1 MNIINS
7 ALVPAMRY
15 KLSKTLVFRK
25 AVGEPPAKDMNSKG
39 KKLLYIHVP
48 YCEEVCPFCCFNSYD
63 LCKYKHTI
71 KEYFQA
77 VKQEIKMYKE
87 LGYDF
92 NSAYVGGGTPTT
104 VPDELAEIL
113 QYIRHEFNI
122 TEISIEANPKI
133 SDEAVKI
140 FQEAGLDRLSVGIQ
154 SFNDTLLKEIGRYAK
169 YGSGDEIKER
179 VKELIGKFRIVNLDF
194 IFNLPTQTTEILKS
208 DLETAI
214 ELGADQITCYPLMVA
229 EQNIHNIKAMGY
241 VDYNKEREMYFKTI
255 IPTMEEKYIPASSWC
270 FSRKLENKKI
280 DMIDEYIVDYQDYI
294 GVGCGSFSFANGY
307 VNMNAYTIP
316 LYISLI
322 KEGKFPTIMRS
333 YKLARKDHM
342 RYYMMM
348 SLFGRRLNKEKFEE
362 RFDTA
367 YEKGLWWE
375 SKFVKLMGMATEER
389 GNVYTTEKGMYAFLI
404 MLRQF
409 FVYANRLRFIGKK
422 GSVEIESELNT
433 LIEKT
438 NRAYAIDE
446 N

>member
-1 MNIINS
+1 MNLINS
-7 ALVPAMRY
+7 ALVPSMRY

-25 AVGEPPAKDMNSKG
+25 AVGESPSEDMNSKG

-63 LCKYKHTI
+63 LYKYKHTI

-77 VKQEIKMYKE
+77 VKKEIEMYRD

-113 QYIRHEFNI
+113 QMIRKEFNI
-122 TEISIEANPKI
+122 TEISIEANPRI
-133 SDEAVKI
+133 SDETVKI

-154 SFNDTLLKEIGRYAK
+154 SFNNTLLKEIGRYEK
-169 YGSGDEIKER
+169 YGSGEEIKER

-194 IFNLPTQTTEILKS
+194 IFNLPTQTDEILKN

-229 EQNIHNIKAMGY
+229 EQNVHNIKAMGK
-241 VDYNKEREMYFKTI
+241 VDYDKERDMYFNTI
-255 IPTMEEKYIPASSWC
+255 LPTMREKYIPASSWC
-270 FSRKLENKKI
+270 FSRKREDKKI

-294 GVGCGSFSFANGY
+294 GVGCGSFSFSNGY

-316 LYISLI
+316 LYITLI

-333 YKLARKDHM
+333 YKLAKKDHM

-348 SLFGRRLNKEKFEE
+348 SLFGRRLNKEKFKE
-362 RFDTA
+362 RFGVS
-367 YEKGLWWE
+367 YERGLWWE
-375 SKFVKLMGMATEER
+375 SRFVKLMRMATEER

-409 FVYANRLRFIGKK
+409 FVYANRLRYIGKK
-422 GSVEIESELNT
+422 GSIEVECEIKK
-433 LIEKT
+433 LI
-438 NRAYAIDE
+438 NDSDRAFAVGE
-446 N
+446 

>member
-15 KLSKTLVFRK
+15 KLLRTLKFRK
-25 AVGEPPAKDMNSKG
+25 AVGEPPAEDMNSRE

-63 LCKYKHTI
+63 INKYRHTI
-71 KEYFQA
+71 KEYFEA
-77 VKQEIKMYKE
+77 VKEEIKMYRD

-113 QYIRHEFNI
+113 EFIRKEFNI
-122 TEISIEANPKI
+122 TEISIEANPRI
-133 SDEAVKI
+133 SDETVKI
-140 FQEAGLDRLSVGIQ
+140 FQNAGLDRLSIGIQ
-154 SFNDTLLKEIGRYAK
+154 SFNNQLLKEIGRYEK
-169 YGSGDEIKER
+169 YGSGEEIKER
-179 VKELIGKFRIVNLDF
+179 VKEIIGKFRIVNLDF
-194 IFNLPTQTTEILKS
+194 IFNLPTQTPEILKS

-229 EQNIHNIKAMGY
+229 EQNVKNIKQMGQ
-241 VDYNKEREMYFKTI
+241 VDYNKERYMYFNTVLPAMK
-255 IPTMEEKYIPASSWC
+255 EKYIPASSWC
-270 FSRKLENKKI
+270 FSRKREDKKI

-333 YKLARKDHM
+333 YKLAFKDHM

-348 SLFGRRLNKEKFEE
+348 SLFGRRLNKEKFKE
-362 RFDTA
+362 RFGVE
-367 YEKGLWWE
+367 YERALWWE
-375 SKFVKLMGMATEER
+375 SKFVKLMGMVTEER
-389 GNVYTTEKGMYAFLI
+389 GNVYTTERGMYAFLI

-422 GSVEIESELNT
+422 GSAEIEAELRK
-433 LIEKT
+433 LIKESDK
-438 NRAYAIDE
+438 AYSISG
-446 N
+446 